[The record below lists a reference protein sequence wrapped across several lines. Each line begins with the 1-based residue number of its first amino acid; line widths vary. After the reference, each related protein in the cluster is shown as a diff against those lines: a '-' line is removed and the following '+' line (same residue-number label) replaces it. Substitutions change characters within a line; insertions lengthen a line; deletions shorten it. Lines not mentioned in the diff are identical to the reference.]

1 MITKITECAKR
12 FDADIVG
19 CASSARFSPDDPI
32 FRIFP
37 ETKTVIGLGFRVLRG
52 IYRGIEEGTTYYQ
65 YTTMGVE
72 NLEETVM
79 PMALINVCNLIE
91 EMGYEAIP
99 QRRNQLIME
108 ETDSTNPEMD
118 YTDIYRGVTAEN
130 QLDFLNCA
138 VQCGL
143 GEKSMIGSLLN
154 REFGP
159 FIRYCFIL
167 TDAVLPE
174 TPLDAEPICDGCGE
188 CIKACP
194 GGAISAEGKMDPWRC
209 AVYYNGANGSKN
221 PFMPPEA
228 FEDFANRLEI
238 IRGTAEFSSKEAQKI
253 LDNIY
258 FYPPAKHFYRTS
270 ICGRACDRACYIH
283 LEEKGVLSRKFH
295 KKFREGEDWKLSTKQ
310 FETKKREQMWK
321 FTGMDKGSGNAKG

>member
-1 MITKITECAKR
+1 MKNKIIECAKR

-19 CASSARFSPDDPI
+19 FAPASRFSKDDAV
-32 FRIFP
+32 FKIFP
-37 ETKTVIGLGFRVLRG
+37 KTNTVIGLGFRVLRG
-52 IYRGIEEGTTYYQ
+52 IYRGVEEGTTYYQ

-79 PMALINVCNLIE
+79 PLALINVANLIE
-91 EMGYEAIP
+91 EEGFEAVP
-99 QRRNQLIME
+99 QRKNQLIMN
-108 ETDSTNPEMD
+108 ETEGTNPEMD
-118 YTDIYRGVTAEN
+118 YTDIVHGVTAEN

-138 VQCGL
+138 VMCGL
-143 GEKSMIGSLLN
+143 GERSMINSLLTP
-154 REFGP
+154 EYGP

-167 TDAVLPE
+167 TDAELEESELCNVNL
-174 TPLDAEPICDGCGE
+174 CDKCGE

-194 GGAISAEGKMDPWRC
+194 GKAISDDGKTNSWRC

-228 FEDFANRLEI
+228 FINFDDRLDI
-238 IRGTAEFSSKEAQKI
+238 IDGTAEFDNEKAKDI
-253 LDNIY
+253 LDNIF

-283 LEEKGVLSRKFH
+283 LEEKGVLTKKFK
-295 KKFREGEDWKLSTKQ
+295 KKFRSGEDWKLSTKQ
-310 FETKKREQMWK
+310 FVDMKREKEWEFTDGKKRE
-321 FTGMDKGSGNAKG
+321 D

>member
-1 MITKITECAKR
+1 MREKITELAKKC
-12 FDADIVG
+12 DADIVG
-19 CASSARFSPDDPI
+19 FAPASRFDKNDPV

-37 ETKTVIGLGFRVLRG
+37 NTKTVIGLGFRILRG
-52 IYRGIEEGTTYYQ
+52 IFRGVEEGTTYYQ

-79 PMALINVCNLIE
+79 PMALIRVANLIE
-91 EMGYEAIP
+91 EDGFIAIP
-99 QRRNQLIME
+99 QRISPLILNE
-108 ETDSTNPEMD
+108 DGTTNPEVD
-118 YTDIYRGVTAEN
+118 YTDVYHGVKFEN

-143 GEKSMIGSLLN
+143 GEKSKIGSLLT
-154 REFGP
+154 REYGP

-167 TDAVLPE
+167 TDMELEA
-174 TPLDAEPICDGCGE
+174 TPIMEAKLCDGCNE
-188 CIKACP
+188 CLKACP
-194 GGAISAEGKMDPWRC
+194 GRAIDENGKTDSWRC

-228 FEDFANRLEI
+228 FDAFDYVKKMDI
-238 IRGTAEFSSKEAQKI
+238 INGTAQFNSEGAKKI
-253 LDNIY
+253 LDNIF

-283 LEEKGVLSRKFH
+283 LEEKGVLTKSFNRP
-295 KKFREGEDWKLSTKQ
+295 FREKEDWKLSTEQ
-310 FETKKREQMWK
+310 FENHTKE
-321 FTGMDKGSGNAKG
+321 D

>member
-1 MITKITECAKR
+1 MREKITELAKKC
-12 FDADIVG
+12 DADIVG
-19 CASSARFSPDDPI
+19 FAPASRFDKNDPV

-37 ETKTVIGLGFRVLRG
+37 NTKTVIGLGFRILRG
-52 IYRGIEEGTTYYQ
+52 IFRGVEEGTTYYQ

-79 PMALINVCNLIE
+79 PMALIRVANLIE
-91 EMGYEAIP
+91 EDGFIALP
-99 QRRNQLIME
+99 QRISPLILNQE
-108 ETDSTNPEMD
+108 GTTNPEVD
-118 YTDIYRGVTAEN
+118 YTDVYHGVKSEN

-143 GEKSMIGSLLN
+143 GERSKIGSLLT
-154 REFGP
+154 REYGP

-167 TDAVLPE
+167 TDMKLEA
-174 TPLDAEPICDGCGE
+174 TPIMEAKLCDGCNE
-188 CIKACP
+188 CLKACP
-194 GGAISAEGKMDPWRC
+194 GKAIDENGNTDSWRC

-228 FEDFANRLEI
+228 FDAFDYAKKMNI
-238 IRGTAEFSSKEAQKI
+238 INGTAQFNGEEAKKI
-253 LDNIY
+253 LDNIF

-283 LEEKGVLSRKFH
+283 LEEKGVLTKSFNRP
-295 KKFREGEDWKLSTKQ
+295 FREKEDWKLSTEQ
-310 FETKKREQMWK
+310 FANHTKE
-321 FTGMDKGSGNAKG
+321 D

>member
-1 MITKITECAKR
+1 MRHKIIELAKKC
-12 FDADIVG
+12 DADIVG
-19 CASSARFSPDDPI
+19 FAPASRFDSNDPI
-32 FRIFP
+32 FKIFP
-37 ETKTVIGLGFRVLRG
+37 NTKTVIGLGFRILRG
-52 IYRGIEEGTTYYQ
+52 IFRGVEEGTTYYQ

-79 PMALINVCNLIE
+79 PMALIRVANLIE
-91 EMGYEAIP
+91 EEGCMALP
-99 QRRNQLIME
+99 QRKSPLILNE
-108 ETDSTNPEMD
+108 EGTTNPEVD
-118 YTDIYRGVTAEN
+118 YTDVYHGVKNEH

-143 GEKSMIGSLLN
+143 GERSKIGSLLTP
-154 REFGP
+154 EYGP

-167 TDAVLPE
+167 TDMELEA
-174 TPLDAEPICDGCGE
+174 TPLAENKLCDGCNE

-194 GGAISAEGKMDPWRC
+194 GHAIKEDGTTDSWRC

-228 FEDFANRLEI
+228 FAAFDYAKKMGIINGTLEFDSEE
-238 IRGTAEFSSKEAQKI
+238 AKEI
-253 LDNIY
+253 LNHIF

-283 LEEKGVLSRKFH
+283 LEEKGKLTKTFH
-295 KKFREGEDWKLSTKQ
+295 RPFREKEDWKLSTEQ
-310 FETKKREQMWK
+310 FENYGKENKDE
-321 FTGMDKGSGNAKG
+321 